1 MVYAYIYCVKC
12 VAKCVVSPVANFYE
26 FSGDDSLEGGGGDW
40 LGGRLGEEGW
50 SIVKNKDFYGLANC

>member
-26 FSGDDSLEGGGGDW
+26 FSGDDSLEGEVKIGW
-40 LGGRLGEEGW
+40 LREEGW

>member
-26 FSGDDSLEGGGGDW
+26 FSGDDSLE
-40 LGGRLGEEGW
+40 EEVEIGW
-50 SIVKNKDFYGLANC
+50 EAG